1 MKFKRMKRVLASI
14 LVFGMLVSVA
24 STPVSANILNYKDY
38 LVQNSSSE
46 SMLPDVMVDSGN
58 VIDITGNT
66 KVVAGYDG
74 EEDDIIVIPE
84 GETVNLKVN
93 VETAGNYQMLFRYYS
108 GVGNGNS
115 MECAVRIDGEIPYSE
130 ADSIVLPQYWVDE
143 NGEEK
148 EYDSAGNQIRPAQ
161 VLVKKWIEELAYDS
175 AGKYSNPLEFYFSQG
190 IHTISVTLG
199 SGELHLHSVVLTG
212 EPAPQTY
219 EKVKQEYE
227 ANGYQSVG
235 ENSEITIE
243 AEGAYLK
250 SDRSMQPISDKTSS
264 SVKPYS
270 ATKTLY
276 NAIGGSQWKMAGQ
289 WIEWKFSAQESGLYK
304 LGFHF
309 KQALKVSDVSIREMY
324 LDGRVPF
331 EEAKNIKFGYDGSW
345 QFLYFSDDSG
355 KPYHFYL
362 EEGEHILRLK
372 VTRGEMVDSLSTAS
386 ECLTQLNSIYRRIV
400 VITGNSPDQYRD
412 YQLGDLIP
420 EVFED
425 MKSVKQTLETLSI
438 EVSGGK
444 ESSQSAASMNRLILQ
459 LESMIDD
466 ADKVTALLSSFQEN
480 ISSFGTWIN
489 TRSEQPLVLDRI
501 YFSPLDDD
509 EKEGEAGFF
518 SLLVHYIKQ
527 FFSSFVTD
535 YTAVGVKGTS
545 GDKDQKITVWV
556 TNGRDQ
562 SLILKRMVDDS
573 FTAKTGIAVDVQL
586 VTATALLPSIVAGT
600 GPDVYIGV
608 VQSDPVNLALREA
621 VYDVSS
627 FEDFDEVSTRFSQ
640 ESIVPFTLDEKVYAL
655 PNTMAFNMLFVRT
668 DIMEELGIKTEQLD
682 TWEEILEEVL
692 PELQVNSLSFGC
704 PVGINSYLTMLY
716 QNDGAVYKEGGTQSN
731 LDTAIAIETMED
743 YTKLYMQ
750 YGLPLSF
757 DFPNRFRSGEMPIG
771 VADYLTYN
779 QLTVFAPE
787 LKGLWT
793 MLPVPGT
800 MMEDGT
806 INHSTPMTLTGS
818 IILNQSEQKDNAWE
832 FLKWWTEAET
842 QEEYGYNLESIVG
855 AAARYNS
862 ATIEA
867 VSQTQ
872 WTASIRKQL
881 NKQMQWLKAYPEV
894 PGGYLTT
901 RYYDFAFRD
910 IVYSGER
917 IRETLLDATTNIN
930 NEIAHKRK
938 EYHLD

>member
-1 MKFKRMKRVLASI
+1 MKFKRMKRV
-14 LVFGMLVSVA
+14 VA
-24 STPVSANILNYKDY
+24 SAVMFVLFATAIPMPVIAKSELPEILIDSKD
-38 LVQNSSSE
+38 
-46 SMLPDVMVDSGN
+46 
-58 VIDITGNT
+58 VIDTTGGI
-66 KVVAGYDG
+66 KIIEGYDG
-74 EEDDIIVIPE
+74 EKDDIIVIPE
-84 GETVNLKVN
+84 GETVNLKIK
-93 VETAGNYQMLFRYYS
+93 VEKAGNYQLLFRYYS

-115 MECAVRIDGEIPYSE
+115 MECSVRIDGELPYAE
-130 ADSIVLPQYWVDE
+130 AGNITLPQYWQDE
-143 NGEEK
+143 NSGEK
-148 EYDSAGNQIRPAQ
+148 EYDSVGHQIRPAQ
-161 VLVKKWIEELAYDS
+161 VLVKKWVQELAYDS
-175 AGKYSNPLEFYFSQG
+175 AGKRSNPLEFNFSKG
-190 IHTISVTLG
+190 THTLSIILE
-199 SGELHLHSVVLTG
+199 SGELHLHNIVLTSTT
-212 EPAPQTY
+212 APDTY
-219 EKVKQEYE
+219 DKVQQGYEEK
-227 ANGYQSVG
+227 GYKTVG
-235 ENSEITIE
+235 KGSEITIE
-243 AEGAYLK
+243 AEEAYLK
-250 SDRSMQPISDKTSS
+250 SDRSMQPAADKTSS
-264 SVKPYS
+264 SVSPYS

-276 NAIGGSQWKMAGQ
+276 NAIGGNQWKMAGQ
-289 WIEWKFSAQESGLYK
+289 WIEWKFSAKESGLYK

-309 KQALKVSDVSIREMY
+309 KQALKVSDISIRELY
-324 LDGRVPF
+324 LDGQIPF

-345 QFLYFSDDSG
+345 QFVYFSDVNGD
-355 KPYHFYL
+355 PYSFYL
-362 EEGEHILRLK
+362 EEGEHVLRLK
-372 VTRGEMVDSLSTAS
+372 VTRGELVDSLSTAS
-386 ECLTQLNSIYRRIV
+386 ECLTRLNAIYRRIV

-412 YQLGDLIP
+412 YQLGELIP

-425 MKSVKQTLETLSI
+425 MKSVKQTLETLSF

-444 ESSQSAASMNRLILQ
+444 ESSQSTASMNRLILQ

-466 ADKVTALLSSFQEN
+466 ADKVTAILSSFQEN

-489 TRSEQPLVLDRI
+489 TRSEQPLTLDKI
-501 YFSPLDDD
+501 YFSPLESG

-518 SLLVHYIKQ
+518 SLIAHYIKQ
-527 FFSSFVTD
+527 FFSSFKTD
-535 YTAVGVKGTS
+535 YSAVGVKETTAE
-545 GDKDQKITVWV
+545 KEEKITVWV

-562 SLILKRMVDDS
+562 SLILKRMVDDD

-608 VQSDPVNLALREA
+608 AQGDPVNLALRDA

-627 FEDFDEVSTRFSQ
+627 FQDFEEVKTRFS
-640 ESIVPFTLDEKVYAL
+640 EEAIVPFTLDDKVYAL
-655 PNTMAFNMLFVRT
+655 PNTMAFTMLFVRT
-668 DIMEELGIKTEQLD
+668 DIMEELDIKTEQLD

-704 PVGINSYLTMLY
+704 PVGMNSYMTMLY
-716 QNDGAVYKEGGTQSN
+716 QNGGAVYKDGGRQSD
-731 LDTAIAIETMED
+731 LGSAVAIETMED
-743 YTKLYMQ
+743 YTKLYTQ
-750 YGLPLSF
+750 YGLPLSY

-800 MMEDGT
+800 MKEDGT
-806 INHSTPMTLTGS
+806 IDHSTPLTVTGS
-818 IILNQSEQKDNAWE
+818 VILNQSEKKDAAWE
-832 FLKWWTEAET
+832 FLKWWSSAET
-842 QEEYGYNLESIVG
+842 QQEYGYNLESIVG

-867 VSQTQ
+867 VNQTQ
-872 WTASIRKQL
+872 WTASMRKQL
-881 NKQMQWLKAYPEV
+881 NKQMQWLKAFPEV

-930 NEIAHKRK
+930 NEIAHKRQ
-938 EYHLD
+938 EYNLD